1 MTEFHH
7 TVPLALLLVLSPSSL
22 FSFNCKL
29 GSFCSRAGV
38 CGLSWDF
45 TALLS
50 SLRFNVKYFMG
61 SGRQFCK
68 PAWASAH
75 GRWTGFRNWV
85 QIHRSWLCGHLPTT
99 VSLTKFTFS
108 TSLFVKRKLLSVWA
122 PVWARESQGVCR
134 WRGNPQPGWLVG
146 AEEGGQNLVGAGGL
160 LSALSDSVS
169 ANKGSRMKQFSCW
182 NWLHIVCAEFV
193 FLQGSH
199 LKVSEG
205 LFHVTSFSPCNI
217 YYNCCS
223 FMHFYLSA
231 VSLSTIFCLY

>member
-1 MTEFHH
+1 MLNTSWAVEDSSASQPGHQPMEGGQDSESEFRYIDPDS
-7 TVPLALLLVLSPSSL
+7 VAIYPPLSPWLSSL
-22 FSFNCKL
+22 FPHLFL
-29 GSFCSRAGV
+29 LRGSYC
-38 CGLSWDF
+38 LSEPQSE
-45 TALLS
+45 LES
-50 SLRFNVKYFMG
+50 
-61 SGRQFCK
+61 
-68 PAWASAH
+68 H
-75 GRWTGFRNWV
+75 
-85 QIHRSWLCGHLPTT
+85 
-99 VSLTKFTFS
+99 
-108 TSLFVKRKLLSVWA
+108 
-122 PVWARESQGVCR
+122 RESAGDVEIHSLAER
-134 WRGNPQPGWLVG
+134 LVG
-146 AEEGGQNLVGAGGL
+146 AEEGGQNLVGAEGL

-217 YYNCCS
+217 YYNCYS